1 MTEFQK
7 ALEAKIAQ
15 AETVRN
21 EAHQASIM
29 ALLDN
34 DQFIEAQRQLTAKQR
49 ELRQLNTIISQLNAI
64 PAFIANDGSR
74 YRVTVYP
81 ISFFGH
87 GLGEVL
93 GIIASSSGAF
103 TDDLILQYSAITGIS
118 EIELSEAKQALGV
131 PAYCTKDGI
140 VVPAVEGDF
149 NKLKQLLASIALRLN
164 IREFNLQDFTIDRYN
179 LWFTRSELA
188 ARKKADDYTRN
199 AVLDTARFTM
209 EDE

>member
-7 ALEAKIAQ
+7 ALDAKIAA
-15 AETVRN
+15 AEAARN
-21 EAHQASIM
+21 EAHQVSIM
-29 ALLDN
+29 QLLDN

-49 ELRQLNTIISQLNAI
+49 ELRQLNTTISQLNAI

-74 YRVTVYP
+74 YKVTVYP

-93 GIIASSSGAF
+93 GIIASSSSAF

-131 PAYCTKDGI
+131 TAYCTKDGI
-140 VVPAVEGDF
+140 VVPAVEGNF
-149 NKLKQLLASIALRLN
+149 AKLKHLLTSIALRLD
-164 IREFNLQDFTIDRYN
+164 IREFNLQDLTIDRYN
-179 LWFTRSELA
+179 LWFTRTELA
-188 ARKKADDYTRN
+188 AVKKADDYNRN
-199 AVLDTARFTM
+199 AVLDTQRFTM
-209 EDE
+209 EG